1 MYWTVNVSKSAQNSV
16 YYLVWN
22 YEYSTSKF
30 LFILKNKKKKTKK
43 NIYHQ
48 SFCTIL
54 TDWIFILQ
62 DFLNDCKSRMGVK
75 WEEAVYTYLLSFF
88 ISFTLLQLAIFFFL
102 LMVIQSQRATQGRV
116 LLWDVVLVYCISSW
130 GCAGKITAKSRL
142 EEVNI

>member
-1 MYWTVNVSKSAQNSV
+1 
-16 YYLVWN
+16 
-22 YEYSTSKF
+22 
-30 LFILKNKKKKTKK
+30 
-43 NIYHQ
+43 
-48 SFCTIL
+48 
-54 TDWIFILQ
+54 
-62 DFLNDCKSRMGVK
+62 MGVK

-102 LMVIQSQRATQGRV
+102 LMVMQSQRATQGRV